1 MIMLQNLL
9 ATMFQDRRKNY
20 NHSGDHPMTFNRS
33 VRKRLQTLIGCCGF
47 ILCCH
52 IFCFGDSFSKTLENS
67 EDHVS
72 DPHPSAR
79 SMFTS
84 NFVET
89 KSTVHFWSL
98 WRNQNFQ
105 KNVEPLILCKNWPID
120 SERLNIQC
128 DKSYI

>member
-20 NHSGDHPMTFNRS
+20 NHSDDVQQICSEEVTTVNRM
-33 VRKRLQTLIGCCGF
+33 LGF

-89 KSTVHFWSL
+89 KSTVHF
-98 WRNQNFQ
+98 
-105 KNVEPLILCKNWPID
+105 
-120 SERLNIQC
+120 
-128 DKSYI
+128 

>member
-9 ATMFQDRRKNY
+9 AIMFQDRRKNN
-20 NHSGDHPMTFNRS
+20 NHLDDHPMTFNRS
-33 VRKRLQTLIGCCGF
+33 VRKRLQPLIGCCGF

-67 EDHVS
+67 DDHVS

-89 KSTVHFWSL
+89 KSTVHF
-98 WRNQNFQ
+98 
-105 KNVEPLILCKNWPID
+105 
-120 SERLNIQC
+120 
-128 DKSYI
+128 